1 MAAFEE
7 PNSQTAKSNVRVNQT
22 KVYPD
27 NTHLAYLS
35 TWDLIG
41 AVLGSSNKHI
51 SASTLNIFIVPGGGR

>member
-7 PNSQTAKSNVRVNQT
+7 QNSQTAKLNARFDQT

-41 AVLGSSNKHI
+41 TFLGSSDKHI
-51 SASTLNIFIVPGGGR
+51 FASILNIYTVPGGGR